1 MKNLVVWLNL
11 KLGLLIRNCK
21 SSNRS
26 RIINVELVDV
36 NVRLPLVAVVHLLS
50 LVCFSLF
57 AADDTELVHSDSCL
71 PGCRY
76 ILYPLDLYNDSAH
89 YALHNFKK
97 QFLYDEVEAEVYI
110 TGIMCLIVCH

>member
-1 MKNLVVWLNL
+1 VY
-11 KLGLLIRNCK
+11 
-21 SSNRS
+21 
-26 RIINVELVDV
+26 
-36 NVRLPLVAVVHLLS
+36 
-50 LVCFSLF
+50 FSWF

-71 PGCRY
+71 AGCRY

-110 TGIMCLIVCH
+110 TGIMCLIVWHQCLENTWNFVNRENSWNFTFDVEFLPR